1 MPTPDLKLARVDL
14 GGSPDS
20 ALVIT
25 GTARYPLVAVAAG
38 EVSTLPVEKLVPW
51 RFEGKFDSP
60 KRTQPIFFRYP
71 RREVLT
77 VDLHLPTNS
86 KIDELPSPGSFDCAL
101 GSWETRWSRIA
112 DGVRYERLVDIRYG
126 ERSARN
132 FNSRRRR
139 PIASRRLECGDCGCQ
154 VTLKLTPDDRLR
166 SHHPHAPAVRQCQSE
181 SGPKDPPQRHA
192 QHPRQANE
200 RVVIGIDELA
210 AGFRVKGRERA
221 VAKRPDASADAIPS
235 LENRHVG
242 PSPRQ
247 FPCGDQSGETGTD
260 DHDAAAAKR

>member
-1 MPTPDLKLARVDL
+1 MHRGHGVPEPDREVCVVDDRLHQAIVAALDAEHLLATGRSGFARLLDDHQCRQAIGIGEEITAQRRRQRAHVHTRLGTIQDLGERLARNL
-14 GGSPDS
+14 
-20 ALVIT
+20 
-25 GTARYPLVAVAAG
+25 
-38 EVSTLPVEKLVPW
+38 
-51 RFEGKFDSP
+51 
-60 KRTQPIFFRYP
+60 
-71 RREVLT
+71 
-77 VDLHLPTNS
+77 
-86 KIDELPSPGSFDCAL
+86 
-101 GSWETRWSRIA
+101 
-112 DGVRYERLVDIRYG
+112 
-126 ERSARN
+126 
-132 FNSRRRR
+132 NSRRRR

-154 VTLKLTPDDRLR
+154 VALKLTPDDRLR
-166 SHHPHAPAVRQCQSE
+166 SHHPHAPAVRQCQTE

-221 VAKRPDASADAIPS
+221 VAKRPDASADAVPS